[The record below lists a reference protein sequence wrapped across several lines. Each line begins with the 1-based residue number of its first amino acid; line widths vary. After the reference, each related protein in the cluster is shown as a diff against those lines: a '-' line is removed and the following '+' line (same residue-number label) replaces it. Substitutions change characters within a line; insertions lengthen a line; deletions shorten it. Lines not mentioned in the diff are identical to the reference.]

1 MLRERE
7 KSSCTPLSG
16 LHCRAGFGGGRMDSL
31 LFRESHLLA
40 SVSFINILILREGKE
55 EHKHC
60 RIHSDPNSPF
70 HQQPRCHILYI
81 PYNSLDFCNR
91 ISATPLVPI
100 HTILVPTRTTYL
112 PVQATLLRLYQIANL
127 SRKILGSLRRRIID
141 QIRLGLVVSLT
152 VKAGGVGQW
161 GWWLEMEGGGRIR
174 LGGWFGSEF
183 LLPFYICLLGIS
195 MLRMKNIGER

>member
-1 MLRERE
+1 M
-7 KSSCTPLSG
+7 
-16 LHCRAGFGGGRMDSL
+16 ASL
-31 LFRESHLLA
+31 LFRESHLLE
-40 SVSFINILILREGKE
+40 SVSFINIRILREGKE

-60 RIHSDPNSPF
+60 RIHSDPNCPSRPQL
-70 HQQPRCHILYI
+70 HYHILYI

-161 GWWLEMEGGGRIR
+161 GCWLEKEGGGQIHLEGR
-174 LGGWFGSEF
+174 FGLEF
-183 LLPFYICLLGIS
+183 LSPFFIS
-195 MLRMKNIGER
+195 VYLEYRC